1 MNNNQILL
9 PISDRRGHA
18 QVAEPINGNPFL
30 SLPLRRHQLT
40 HATCYAIWAIVS
52 LVLGGVAMVFTEG
65 QWHHFVHMN
74 AAWGSI
80 NLLIATWCLYQAKQI
95 SPTLSA
101 RVTARKERKF
111 RQFIGVNL
119 GLDLLY
125 LVAGQWLYQLAV
137 GSVTKSALL
146 LGFGQAVGLQGL
158 ALLILDTSSMLVS
171 IRRHNPP
178 ETTLGAATDKPPAS
192 AQCRTAT

>member
-1 MNNNQILL
+1 MPDLFCARSST
-9 PISDRRGHA
+9 ISRMHNKT
-18 QVAEPINGNPFL
+18 VMTGNPFL

-40 HATCYAIWAIVS
+40 HITYYGSWAVVS
-52 LVLGGVAMVFTEG
+52 LVVGGVAMFFTEG

-80 NLLIATWCLYQAKQI
+80 NLLVAAWCLYRAKQL

-101 RVTARKERKF
+101 GATAKKEREF
-111 RQFIGVNL
+111 RQFLGVNL

-125 LVAGQWLYQLAV
+125 LAVGGWLCRLAV
-137 GSVTKSALL
+137 SSVTNGALL

-158 ALLILDTSSMLVS
+158 VLLSFDTTSVLISLHRYQMS
-171 IRRHNPP
+171 N
-178 ETTLGAATDKPPAS
+178 ATE
-192 AQCRTAT
+192 